1 MSGWRF
7 SLARREFLLGLGG
20 VGLLA
25 ASGSSRGANDRVSAG
40 TDTTTGDATR
50 IPALEPERIAQLLEE
65 RLGRFEPVEGG
76 LRLELPALAESGN
89 SVPLTLGVEEAGREL
104 DDPVRRLLVVAT
116 RNPHP
121 LLLDARFG
129 ALARPRLTTNIRLA
143 ETQTVLAYAQLAS
156 GVVRSTRA
164 DIRVTIG
171 ACQHLDFRY

>member
-1 MSGWRF
+1 MTGHRF
-7 SLARREFLLGLGG
+7 TLARRRFLLGLGSM
-20 VGLLA
+20 GLLA
-25 ASGSSRGANDRVSAG
+25 ASGSSRAG
-40 TDTTTGDATR
+40 GDPAAGKAKQ
-50 IPALEPERIAQLLEE
+50 IPALEPERIAQLLQE
-65 RLGRFEPVEGG
+65 RLGHLDATEGG

-89 SVPLTLGVEEAGREL
+89 SVPLTVAVEQAAL
-104 DDPVRRLLVVAT
+104 DLQDPVRRLLVVAT

-156 GVVRSTRA
+156 GAVRTTRA
-164 DIRVTIG
+164 DVRVTIG